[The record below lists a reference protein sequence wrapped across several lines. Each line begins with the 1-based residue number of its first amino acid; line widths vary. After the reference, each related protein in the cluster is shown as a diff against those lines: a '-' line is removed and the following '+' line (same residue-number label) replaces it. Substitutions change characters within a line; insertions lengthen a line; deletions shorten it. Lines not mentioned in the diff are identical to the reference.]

1 MLVKYLRFLVKN
13 YLFAVIS
20 LIFTI
25 MYWLSART
33 LPEKSLTFSYPVLI
47 CLIPIFIWN
56 FVKSVMDFRKTV
68 ADQKQPEEEK
78 WNCTLHITKPKVIV
92 TLITIAYVA
101 LMKVLGFLPCT
112 VLYLA
117 ALAWYLGI
125 RQPKKLLLFTV
136 GYTAVIWLIFDLW
149 LNVRLPEGIFF

>member
-1 MLVKYLRFLVKN
+1 MLVKYLRYLVKN

-20 LIFTI
+20 LIFAI

-56 FVKSVMDFRKTV
+56 FVKSVIDFRKTV
-68 ADQKQPEEEK
+68 ADTETSEKEK

-92 TLITIAYVA
+92 TLMTIAYVA
-101 LMKVLGFLPCT
+101 LMQLLGFLPCT
-112 VLYLA
+112 VIYLA

-125 RQPKKLLLFTV
+125 RKPKNLILFVV
-136 GYTAVIWLIFDLW
+136 GYTAVLWLIFDLW
-149 LNVRLPEGIFF
+149 LNVRLPGGIFS